1 MRTDPRGGAWI
12 HIEDPRDDE
21 QAWLTDELGVPADWV
36 RDAVDPYQ
44 RPRFQ
49 RLGDLVL
56 LLVLCAR
63 TAHQR
68 PEPFA
73 TVPLAIVLQ
82 PDRAITIC
90 RKNPDLLDEIDE
102 GDSVDPRGIALELLV
117 ANEHVFRDDLA
128 AIHDR
133 STLDEERLRES
144 LTGSRL
150 GELIDHG
157 RSLAYFDSALRA
169 NDRMLEGARD
179 DGLFGKGDLVT
190 VFDEVRERNEE
201 NAELAQ
207 VFTRIH
213 NDLMEGF
220 SSLVSMNLNALV
232 RTLTEVT
239 IALAVPAL
247 IAAMWGMNVS
257 LPFEDV
263 EIAFAVL
270 TALIVVLA
278 VVAFVLI
285 RFAERFG
292 RVPGRRS

>member
-1 MRTDPRGGAWI
+1 
-12 HIEDPRDDE
+12 
-21 QAWLTDELGVPADWV
+21 V
-36 RDAVDPYQ
+36 
-44 RPRFQ
+44 
-49 RLGDLVL
+49 
-56 LLVLCAR
+56 
-63 TAHQR
+63 TA
-68 PEPFA
+68 
-73 TVPLAIVLQ
+73 
-82 PDRAITIC
+82 
-90 RKNPDLLDEIDE
+90 
-102 GDSVDPRGIALELLV
+102 
-117 ANEHVFRDDLA
+117 
-128 AIHDR
+128 
-133 STLDEERLRES
+133 
-144 LTGSRL
+144 
-150 GELIDHG
+150 
-157 RSLAYFDSALRA
+157 
-169 NDRMLEGARD
+169 
-179 DGLFGKGDLVT
+179 
-190 VFDEVRERNEE
+190 FDEVSERNEE

-270 TALIVVLA
+270 TALIMVLA